1 MSMPNLHNFRQHQ
14 AADLFGTQRANNVVL
29 RRQVESLEA
38 RARLDRNATW
48 PPRTRGKL
56 LHHAG
61 ACDCERVPSPIT
73 ANSAWRVVGKR
84 CKAMASP
91 KARLVRK
98 DSTPA
103 VQETIFVSSRMRDEL
118 RTARDCDGWW
128 AYRGLPSKLR
138 AYGTLG
144 GR

>member
-1 MSMPNLHNFRQHQ
+1 MSMSNLHNFDHHQ
-14 AADLFGTQRANNVVL
+14 APADLFGTQRAHNVVL
-29 RRQVESLEA
+29 RRNVECLEA
-38 RARLDRNATW
+38 RSRLEDLNATW

-56 LHHAG
+56 LHAAG
-61 ACDCERVPSPIT
+61 ACDCDRVPSPIT

-84 CKAMASP
+84 CKATAAP

-98 DSTPA
+98 DSKPTL
-103 VQETIFVSSRMRDEL
+103 FVSSRMRDEL

-128 AYRGLPSKLR
+128 AYRGLPSELR